1 MLQKYINS
9 KPKDSEIK
17 AYALCLGNIS
27 KDFTISKY
35 FSKNTNI
42 DKALVS
48 NKVSFGEKKAINT
61 LLFTLLV
68 QF

>member
-9 KPKDSEIK
+9 KAKDSEIK
-17 AYALCLGNIS
+17 ALGNIS
-27 KDFTISKY
+27 KDFTINKY
-35 FSKNTNI
+35 FSKNTNT

-48 NKVSFGEKKAINT
+48 NKISFGEKKAINT

-68 QF
+68 